1 MKIAVLSFAE
11 DYVRSLAGMPG
22 VEVVVADPDGQGRAA
37 ADRLGVAHVDS
48 WDAVFA
54 LRPRAVVVTGE
65 VARRRDLVER
75 AAAVGAQVLCE
86 HPLAVEEADAQAMVD
101 ACAAAGV
108 RLTVA
113 SPACFSP
120 AFSDVRQGIADS
132 GVGELMTI
140 HGAFNSPGRDGALD
154 DHAPYVLDLVDAVL
168 GGEQAEQ
175 VYAQVNS
182 IVSGQPGVESA
193 AFVSVRYPSGVVAAL
208 DCGWGPSVN
217 QRAGD
222 TPEVTFVGDQGSVEF
237 TANPRL
243 LGGFDRWE
251 AKTDPRSVMLTE
263 FVAAV
268 ADGRAVGPDG
278 AAGVRALRVV
288 RAARESAR
296 TGHPVDLCGGR

>member
-1 MKIAVLSFAE
+1 MKIAVLSFDE
-11 DYVRSLAGMPG
+11 DYVRLLAEMPG
-22 VEVVVADPDGQGRAA
+22 VEVVVAGPDDRVRAA

-48 WDAVFA
+48 WDEVFA
-54 LRPRAVVVTGE
+54 LRPRAVVVTSE

-75 AAAVGAQVLCE
+75 AAGVGAQVLCE
-86 HPLAVEEADAQAMVD
+86 HPLAVGEADAQAMVD

-120 AFSDVRQGIADS
+120 AFAVVRQGIADS
-132 GVGELMTI
+132 GVGELLTV
-140 HGAFNSPGRDGALD
+140 HGAFNSPGRSRGGALD

-168 GGEQAEQ
+168 GGEVADQ
-175 VYAQVNS
+175 VYAQANS
-182 IVSGQPGVESA
+182 IVSGQPGTESA
-193 AFVSVRYPSGVVAAL
+193 AFVSVRYPSGVVAAI
-208 DCGWGPSVN
+208 DCSWGPSVN

-222 TPEVTFVGDQGSVEF
+222 TPEMTFVGDQGSVEF

-268 ADGRAVGPDG
+268 AEGRAVGPDG

-296 TGHPVDLCGGR
+296 TGRPVDL